1 MAVSEW
7 TPIKLSGKNVEELR
21 ELAIRSYRAAYAG
34 QLSPDEIQAR
44 IDKNHRSEDFTR
56 LLQNKQ
62 HFFWGLYREAEL
74 VAYLELSNEESK
86 TDSLREYLHLCRIYV
101 EPTLK
106 GQGLAKTLMQ
116 KAEDDARTHK
126 RQGLWLHCFDQNT
139 EALDFYRRG
148 GFRMVGRDPFTIL
161 PGRERFDAVLVKD
174 LR

>member
-1 MAVSEW
+1 MSEK
-7 TPIKLSGKNVEELR
+7 TSLKQIPLSDADTLR

-34 QLSPDEIQAR
+34 QLRPDEIQAR
-44 IDKNHRSEDFTR
+44 IEKNHRSEDFAE

-62 HFFWGLYREAEL
+62 HSLWGLYQKAKL
-74 VAYLELSNEESK
+74 VAYLELSNKKSE

-116 KAEDDARTHK
+116 KAEDEARTHK

-148 GFRMVGRDPFTIL
+148 GFRIVGRDPFTIL